1 MDLPIQ
7 SSEQNAINTIILIVL
22 TRLIKFK
29 SERSNKKV
37 MVTVF
42 WDWKRIILKDFLKV
56 SKLSQIYYE
65 SVLRNF
71 KAAVIKE
78 GKESCTKATYSITK
92 THLLLFNNCEGYR

>member
-7 SSEQNAINTIILIVL
+7 FSEQNAINTIILIGL

-42 WDWKRIILKDFLKV
+42 WDWERIILKDFLKV

-71 KAAVIKE
+71 KAAVIKKRQRKLHKSNLFHHE
-78 GKESCTKATYSITK
+78 NAPAT
-92 THLLLFNNCEGYR
+92 LQQL